1 MLGAILSFILTAVI
15 VGAGIG
21 VIVGLL
27 IVVPS
32 FLYCIPYFWH
42 IGGRIVNK
50 VEYKGIRDSL
60 KNATKLYKAW
70 LKREPAPF

>member
-1 MLGAILSFILTAVI
+1 MLGAILSFILTAII

-21 VIVGLL
+21 VLGGLL
-27 IVVPS
+27 ILIPS
-32 FLYCIPYFWH
+32 CIYVIPYAWH

-50 VEYKGIRDSL
+50 VEFKGYRDTM